1 MKNKLSILLSLI
13 LVCLL
18 AVTLTVA
25 ALAEGEEEQTITV
38 SYMNDQD
45 TTSDTTSLDKTAY
58 TDGKQTVGVGEKFTL
73 PTTSSNTYAGK
84 DGFQLVWYT
93 EDGRTYKAGQEVS
106 FTKDTKLFRCVAK
119 ECYSMED
126 VNYAMRNE
134 SKAAIL
140 MADINTNS
148 SIGVENQGRSVL
160 ILNGYTVNITRNG
173 IGMGDQRSGKHIYGT
188 GTINMTNP
196 DGKVGNYYFFE
207 MRSHGYNGSAN
218 KQVIGRDVTLNAPN
232 YWLGAD
238 SDGSFNNHYP
248 WLRIYGTVNCYGFLN
263 MGSGNRSPF
272 IEIFETAT
280 VTVNGPRLFSDVT
293 NKTCNYQAFDLR
305 IYGGTF
311 NLPAEAATEAFW
323 SNDNVESLTSTDGKN
338 TYPNAGLNI
347 NNKDCIKVFGGTF
360 NVEGGAAPA
369 IDSFLENEYLGSIPS
384 GGKGLLAKENTSTY
398 HVCYMSRPG
407 YTLAFEKYATEGTP
421 AKLTVTDYVDGSL
434 SGTYYYVFTTTTY
447 DFEEK
452 TVTTIDTIT
461 VYEDAEGTTVTDKF
475 ALDFGMNG
483 AVLFSNAITQKEYK
497 LQANEGSYIVVPAG
511 CEHSYTKTVVEASCK
526 TQGSVT
532 YTCTLCGHSTTTIT
546 EEKGAHAYE
555 VTSDTAATA
564 TSLGNKTFTCKDCGV
579 SIERAY
585 TVDPTS
591 LEVKVTVR
599 HDDDTFEDITVL
611 ASEVFDFAVS
621 GIEGAYIY
629 TLSAIKEFDE
639 YKIRNIYGITIPK
652 GVMYVNI
659 TTQNYEKYN
668 NVEYGV
674 AVLKIADGANVDI
687 SNIGNLRRAETI
699 VVGKNAD
706 VVFGAS
712 CSYYNPNNEKR
723 SMQVIA
729 TIDLSAGNH
738 SVKFMPSAFSERG
751 TVASLKLGEN
761 ATYDFGNYAFNKCA
775 ITEFNFPASNEY
787 NFGSYAFY
795 GNDMTELVFPDNKDF
810 TLPQSAFENCPNLTS
825 ITFGENS
832 TYVIGNYCF
841 LNCPIPTVVFS
852 ANSTYTVGTQAFINK
867 SLTTIDASAGN
878 MILTLNNNAFN
889 CWFSNADNANVTS
902 IKLGPNS
909 TYYFAKES
917 FARTDIET
925 LTLAENSTYTFVEY
939 CFNNCTTI
947 KAIDA
952 SAKGITATWNHS
964 AMRNL
969 STLSSIIF
977 GEDGN
982 HTLKGDSFNKTGI
995 TELVLANGSTYT
1007 FNEGCF
1013 NSTSIAKIDASASN
1027 INVAFKY
1034 RAFRDEK
1041 TLAQVLINGEDST
1054 FSFENESFYNTAIT
1068 SLTLGQGSTYTFGNY
1083 PFSNTAIASVDAT
1096 ASNVTATFK
1105 NGVFSGKTTLEY
1117 LAFGENSTYVF
1128 ETNAFNG
1135 TNPTNDIVFSNTSTF
1150 TIGKEAFKDTD
1161 FATVTF
1167 EDNVNVTFTD
1177 HSAFNNCTAKEL
1189 YLGKNMKINNYPF
1202 KNFKY
1207 LEKLVIMDGVTC
1219 ENTWFFEN
1227 AGSAD
1232 FSTPLVVYNHST
1244 DLEFKEGMFNNC
1256 DGIVLY
1262 TVTDN
1267 IGTRNDVFK
1276 NCADGTGYKGWTV
1289 ILGIPHALTQGQ
1301 SDPTCTIPGGTNWVA
1316 ADCGC
1321 GIVYREELSINVYE
1335 NKHNIKADTEP
1346 ARVDTYATDPI
1357 SPLGHT
1363 KGDFITIVY
1372 ENGYLE
1378 SGYAQYTCPVCANA
1392 EGYYEE
1398 EANPII
1404 VNYGYSVSTYGD
1416 APSIV
1421 QGYGVDVLAFNAY
1434 KAVCPSFAYGI
1445 VIAGNSS
1452 AEAVSP
1458 LKVENGQIIKNNSQ
1472 SIIKSFNDTPCDY
1485 FDIKLSFLTD
1495 KAKEQTLI
1503 FCAYIYDGIKLQY
1516 VENGKAVD
1524 AVTGNTFNNIE
1535 SSLAQ

>member
-1 MKNKLSILLSLI
+1 MKKKLSILLSLI

-18 AVTLTVA
+18 AITLTVA

-84 DGFQLVWYT
+84 EGFQLVWYT

-119 ECYSMED
+119 ECYTMEE
-126 VNYAMRNE
+126 VNYAMKNE

-148 SIGVENQGRSVL
+148 SIGVENQGQSVL

-173 IGMGDQRSGKHIYGT
+173 TGMGDQRSGKHIYGT

-207 MRSHGYNGSAN
+207 MKSHGYNGSRN

-238 SDGSFNNHYP
+238 SDGSCNNHYP
-248 WLRIYGTVNCYGFLN
+248 WLRIYGTVNCYGFITI
-263 MGSGNRSPF
+263 GNVNNRAPF
-272 IEIFETAT
+272 VEIFETAT
-280 VTVNGPRLFSDVT
+280 VTVNGPALFRDVASSKF
-293 NKTCNYQAFDLR
+293 NNQSFDLR

-384 GGKGLLAKENTSTY
+384 GGNGLLAKKNTSTY

-407 YTLAFEKYATEGTP
+407 YKLAFEKYATEGTP

-434 SGTYYYVFTTTTY
+434 SGTYYYVFTTITLEGTTSA
-447 DFEEK
+447 
-452 TVTTIDTIT
+452 TIDTIT

-483 AVLFSNAITQKEYK
+483 AVLFSNAITQNEYK

-511 CEHSYTKTVVEASCK
+511 CEHSYTETVVEASCK
-526 TQGSVT
+526 NQGSVT

-546 EEKGAHAYE
+546 EEKGAHSYT
-555 VTSDTAATA
+555 VVNDVVATA
-564 TSLGNKTFTCKDCGV
+564 TTLGNKTLECSICGDT
-579 SIERAY
+579 IERAY

-599 HDDDTFEDITVL
+599 HDDDTLEKITVL
-611 ASEVFDFAVS
+611 ASDIFEFSKS
-621 GIEGAYIY
+621 GVEGAYIY
-629 TLSAIKEFDE
+629 TLSAIKAFGD

-674 AVLKIADGANVDI
+674 AVINIADGANVDI

-712 CSYYNPNNEKR
+712 CSYYNPNNERR

-775 ITEFNFPASNEY
+775 ITEFNFPVSSEY
-787 NFGSYAFY
+787 IFGSYAFY

-810 TLPQSAFENCPNLTS
+810 TLPQNTFENCPNLTS
-825 ITFGENS
+825 VTFGENS

-841 LNCPIPTVVFS
+841 LYCPIPTVVF
-852 ANSTYTVGTQAFINK
+852 APNSTYTVGSQAFINK

-952 SAKGITATWNHS
+952 SAKGITATWNNS

-1335 NKHNIKADTEP
+1335 NKHNIKADTEA
-1346 ARVDTYATDPI
+1346 ARVDTYVVETIPA
-1357 SPLGHT
+1357 LGHT
-1363 KGDFITIVY
+1363 KGDFITVAY
-1372 ENGYLE
+1372 PNGIAQVGI
-1378 SGYAQYTCPVCANA
+1378 SQYTCTVCNNA

-1398 EANPII
+1398 EAAALI
-1404 VNYGYSVSTYGD
+1404 VSLGYSVPEYGTVL
-1416 APSIV
+1416 SMTH
-1421 QGYGVDVLAFNAY
+1421 GYKLNLKAIEDYQAYVDEKLT
-1434 KAVCPSFAYGI
+1434 YGI
-1445 VIAGNSS
+1445 VMAGN
-1452 AEAVSP
+1452 AGGGALSP
-1458 LKVENGQIIKNNSQ
+1458 LKVENGSLVGTSEKVL
-1472 SIIKSFNDTPCDY
+1472 FNRLMLKTNY
-1485 FDIKLSFLTD
+1485 LDIKVNGITD
-1495 KAKEQTLI
+1495 ATKNSSVV
-1503 FCAYIYDGIKLQY
+1503 FVAYVFDGTKVQY
-1516 VENGKAVD
+1516 VEDGLVD
-1524 AVTGNTFNNIE
+1524 TVTGKSYSDI
-1535 SSLAQ
+1535 SSK